1 MVSISLTPRFQ
12 VSCIS
17 QNNASLAHQ
26 ARLRQIQSN
35 DRRLVANVR
44 MNDLSCPEHKQ
55 APWACIPLASPRR
68 TIHTYN
74 TYYIQLLHPIAE
86 NFPSSLDIRYSAAAR
101 TLYSTQP
108 KHYCGSLTFK
118 QGSAPFCLIRV
129 HGDRKPARSAS
140 RPHGERR
147 FGSLGKRDVFRMLG
161 RPQKSITT
169 RSRPMPPPACGKAP
183 YLKEST

>member
-1 MVSISLTPRFQ
+1 MRLST
-12 VSCIS
+12 
-17 QNNASLAHQ
+17 LAHQ

-86 NFPSSLDIRYSAAAR
+86 NFPSSLDIRYSVGCAYPLLYAAEALLWQPDIQAR
-101 TLYSTQP
+101 VSTILSHP
-108 KHYCGSLTFK
+108 CARGSQACAL
-118 QGSAPFCLIRV
+118 CLE
-129 HGDRKPARSAS
+129 AS
-140 RPHGERR
+140 RRKALWVSREERR
-147 FGSLGKRDVFRMLG
+147 LPDV
-161 RPQKSITT
+161 
-169 RSRPMPPPACGKAP
+169 GKAA
-183 YLKEST
+183 KEHHHTF